1 MHPSKIAF
9 QEKGTSNSKLLSQI
23 LYLADSNILGM
34 RTDDLIREIQ
44 KLPVQK
50 RIFVIEKSLHSLR
63 MQEEKNQM
71 NKAVDLLWSDY
82 KSDKE
87 LTAFTNIDF
96 EDFYEAK

>member
-1 MHPSKIAF
+1 
-9 QEKGTSNSKLLSQI
+9 
-23 LYLADSNILGM
+23 M
-34 RTDDLIREIQ
+34 RTNDLIKEIQ

-63 MQEEKNQM
+63 KQEEKNQM
-71 NKAVDLLWSDY
+71 KKAVEILLSDY

-96 EDFYEAK
+96 EDFYETK

>member
-1 MHPSKIAF
+1 MMWLKKF
-9 QEKGTSNSKLLSQI
+9 ENYRFK
-23 LYLADSNILGM
+23 
-34 RTDDLIREIQ
+34 
-44 KLPVQK
+44 K

-71 NKAVDLLWSDY
+71 KKAVDLLYSDY

-96 EDFYEAK
+96 EDFYEAKWYEFISWDSRYNRER